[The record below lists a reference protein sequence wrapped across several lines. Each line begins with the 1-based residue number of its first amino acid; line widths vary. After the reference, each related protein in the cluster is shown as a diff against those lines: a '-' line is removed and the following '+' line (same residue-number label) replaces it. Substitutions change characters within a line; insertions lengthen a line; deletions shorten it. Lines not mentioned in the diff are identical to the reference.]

1 MVSVATFVQ
10 RTPIE
15 LRAELFAQSGISLT
29 ASMQVSRTLGECQQI
44 AQLVD
49 EADQSQRARIL
60 QNIGRICAMADEAGQ
75 AALLSVVKDRV
86 RLEKMESGHARC
98 SWTFLRD
105 QESFRRAEEARYTDE
120 HRRGRRWYGVIAKA
134 GLSLSQSPEALE
146 RFKQAIIEELRS
158 NDVQVDIFE
167 RERASFDEKTFRVT
181 QLTVYRD
188 GLPQDVPE
196 FVNGALCWQ
205 SRKPVYEAALTYE
218 SDTGVI
224 EVVAENRLS
233 REGLMQSFAR
243 ELLGVG
249 EHEEL
254 KLRHFDLDRL
264 RQRRK
269 FQTDAADG
277 IESVRVASLRLQP
290 IDSPGQ
296 RLTLECAAD
305 EADDI
310 WEMAA
315 EHLGKKDSLLVG
327 FVVTQA
333 KLVIQFRPDGHSRRG
348 KKLPLIVTMPHGCD
362 LKERTQRERL
372 IGEKYLKRWKLLAD
386 A

>member
-1 MVSVATFVQ
+1 M
-10 RTPIE
+10 
-15 LRAELFAQSGISLT
+15 
-29 ASMQVSRTLGECQQI
+29 
-44 AQLVD
+44 
-49 EADQSQRARIL
+49 
-60 QNIGRICAMADEAGQ
+60 
-75 AALLSVVKDRV
+75 
-86 RLEKMESGHARC
+86 
-98 SWTFLRD
+98 
-105 QESFRRAEEARYTDE
+105 
-120 HRRGRRWYGVIAKA
+120 IAKA

-233 REGLMQSFAR
+233 REGLLQSFAR

-296 RLTLECAAD
+296 RLPLECAAD

-310 WEMAA
+310 WEM
-315 EHLGKKDSLLVG
+315 
-327 FVVTQA
+327 
-333 KLVIQFRPDGHSRRG
+333 
-348 KKLPLIVTMPHGCD
+348 
-362 LKERTQRERL
+362 
-372 IGEKYLKRWKLLAD
+372 
-386 A
+386 